1 MAKLTEGF
9 PMVIR
14 KALLGL
20 ATAGLVFGSTAVA
33 AAPVARTGAPVGQS
47 ENLGGSFGWI
57 LALLIAA
64 GVIGVIAS
72 DSDEPVSP

>member
-1 MAKLTEGF
+1 
-9 PMVIR
+9 MVIR

-33 AAPVARTGAPVGQS
+33 AAPVARTAAPVGQS
-47 ENLGGSFGWI
+47 ENLGGGSFGWI
-57 LALLIAA
+57 LALLIVA

>member
-1 MAKLTEGF
+1 
-9 PMVIR
+9 MVIR

-20 ATAGLVFGSTAVA
+20 ATAGLVFGSTAAA
-33 AAPVARTGAPVGQS
+33 AAPAARTGAPVEQS
-47 ENLGGSFGWI
+47 DAVGGFGFGWI
-57 LALLIAA
+57 LAILIAA

>member
-1 MAKLTEGF
+1 
-9 PMVIR
+9 MVIR

-33 AAPVARTGAPVGQS
+33 AAPVAARTGAPVGQA
-47 ENLGGSFGWI
+47 EGIGSFGWI

-72 DSDEPVSP
+72 DSDEPVTP

>member
-1 MAKLTEGF
+1 
-9 PMVIR
+9 MVIR

-33 AAPVARTGAPVGQS
+33 AAPVRTGAPVGQS
-47 ENLGGSFGWI
+47 ENIGSFGWI

-64 GVIGVIAS
+64 GVIGVIAA
-72 DSDEPVSP
+72 DSDEPVTP